1 MNMYY
6 RRLIIVLATIIFC
19 YSCDSKKPPHKPHL
33 KETIDKEAWQACDS
47 LVEHNIFGADSAMTH
62 KVLQNQLKRFP
73 DWKDS
78 ATHAWLLVNIGEA
91 YGYTGQ
97 LDSVEKYSRE
107 ALTYYEN
114 HPEYPLPLNMCYS
127 GIGFSM
133 LHLNDDIYKANYYCT
148 KAASLCLLPG
158 SDTIFPLDLSIRSL
172 SSAASSNSIC
182 HFYQQA
188 LRFSREAYKKS
199 FAVKTTWPGSYL
211 FALVDM
217 ARGYLNVNQ
226 YDSAFIYLKKAKGW
240 NDTLKNE
247 EYGMSVKYG
256 FATYYYY
263 TKQYDSSLHY
273 SLELS
278 AVDTKNNVFGGLYNN
293 ALLYC
298 LLDRKDEA
306 KKCLDMAAKLFDSV
320 KSDAE
325 RKGFTSVR
333 TLFQIKYGDRNEAAK
348 SFIEYDQLIVDFYN
362 EERAKILAS
371 IESEYNLV
379 DKQKNLDK
387 LSGINKKA
395 KEELQAKNNLLITT
409 ILVILLCAVV
419 IVVLLLIFR
428 QRKLKATTQA
438 AAAQRDK
445 IALEQRL
452 LRTQMEPHFIF
463 NTMAAMQYFINK
475 NENEKASI
483 YLNRFARLLRTS
495 LEHSREDYV
504 LVSEEIE
511 TLENYISLQAM
522 QSGNG
527 FDYTIQAYERF
538 KEDDIKIPP
547 MLLQPFVENAI
558 LHGIN
563 DVQHKGHILIVIEK
577 KERVLDCTITDN
589 GSGIKHTG
597 TAGRKSL
604 SMQITQER
612 LEALSKETGEKAKLE
627 VVDRNNSDET
637 GTTVHMVIPFI

>member
-1 MNMYY
+1 MNMHY
-6 RRLIIVLATIIFC
+6 RLIIVLATIMLY
-19 YSCDSKKPPHKPHL
+19 YSCDSEKPSRNLQL
-33 KETIDKEAWQACDS
+33 KETIDKEVWQAWDS
-47 LVEHNIFGADSAMTH
+47 LVEHEIFGADSAATH
-62 KVLQNQLKRFP
+62 GVLQKQLNRFP

-91 YGYTGQ
+91 YGYSGQ
-97 LDSVEKYSRE
+97 LDSIEKYSRE
-107 ALTYYEN
+107 ALAYYEN
-114 HPEYPLPLNMCYS
+114 HPVYPLPLNMCYS

-133 LHLNDDIYKANYYCT
+133 LHLHDDIYKANYYCT
-148 KAASLCLLPG
+148 KAAAICLLPG
-158 SDTIFPLDLSIRSL
+158 ADTVFPIDLSIRSL
-172 SSAASSNSIC
+172 SSAASSNRIC
-182 HFYQQA
+182 HFHQQA
-188 LRFSREAYKKS
+188 LRFSREAYQKS
-199 FAVKTTWPGSYL
+199 FPVRTTWPGSYL

-217 ARGYLNVNQ
+217 ANGYLDVDQ
-226 YDSAFIYLKKAKGW
+226 LDSAYVFLKKAKGW
-240 NDTLKNE
+240 NDTLKNK
-247 EYGMSVKYG
+247 EYGMSVTYG
-256 FATYYYY
+256 LASYYFY
-263 TKQYDSSLHY
+263 TKQYDSSLYY

-278 AVDTKNNVFGGLYNN
+278 AADTKSNTFGNEYNK
-293 ALLYC
+293 ALLYS
-298 LLDRKDEA
+298 LLNRKEEA
-306 KKCLDMAAKLFDSV
+306 KKCLDIAGRLFDSV
-320 KSDAE
+320 KNDAE
-325 RKGFTSVR
+325 RKGFISVR

-348 SFIEYDQLIVDFYN
+348 SFFEYDQLIVDFYN
-362 EERAKILAS
+362 EERTKVLAS

-409 ILVILLCAVV
+409 ILVILLCAVI
-419 IVVLLLIFR
+419 IVALLLIFR

-527 FDYTIQAYERF
+527 FDYTIQAYEGY

-612 LEALSKETGEKAKLE
+612 LEALSKETGEEAKLE
-627 VVDRNNSDET
+627 VVDRANSGET
-637 GTTVHMVIPFI
+637 GTTVHMVIPFL

>member
-1 MNMYY
+1 MNMHC
-6 RRLIIVLATIIFC
+6 RLVIVLATIMLC
-19 YSCDSKKPPHKPHL
+19 YGCGPEKPSHDLQL
-33 KETIDKEAWQACDS
+33 KETIDKEVWQVCDS
-47 LVEHNIFGADSAMTH
+47 LVKHNIFGADSAATH
-62 KVLQNQLKRFP
+62 SVLQKQLAHFP

-78 ATHAWLLVNIGEA
+78 ATHAWLLVNIGDA
-91 YGYTGQ
+91 YGYSGQ
-97 LDSVEKYSRE
+97 MDSVKKYSLE

-133 LHLNDDIYKANYYCT
+133 LHLNDDAYKANYYCT
-148 KAASLCLLPG
+148 KAAAICLLPG
-158 SDTIFPLDLSIRSL
+158 ADTVFPLDLSIRSL
-172 SSAASSNSIC
+172 SSAASSNRIC

-188 LRFSREAYKKS
+188 LRFSREAYQKS
-199 FAVKTTWPGSYL
+199 FAARTTWPGSYL

-217 ARGYLNVNQ
+217 AKGYLDVNQ
-226 YDSAFIYLKKAKGW
+226 FDSAYIFLKKAKGW

-256 FATYYYY
+256 LASYYFY

-278 AVDTKNNVFGGLYNN
+278 AADSKEHTFGNEYNK
-293 ALLYC
+293 ALLYS
-298 LLDRKDEA
+298 LLNRKEEA
-306 KKCLDMAAKLFDSV
+306 KKCLDIAGKLFDSV
-320 KSDAE
+320 KNEAE
-325 RKGFTSVR
+325 RKGFTSVK
-333 TLFQIKYGDRNEAAK
+333 TFFQIKYGNRDEAAN
-348 SFIEYDQLIVDFYN
+348 SFFEYDQLIVDFYN
-362 EERAKILAS
+362 EERTKVLSS

-387 LSGINKKA
+387 LTGINKKA
-395 KEELQAKNNLLITT
+395 KEELQAKNNLLVTT
-409 ILVILLCAVV
+409 ILVLLLCAVI

-527 FDYTIQAYERF
+527 FDYTIQAYEGY
-538 KEDDIKIPP
+538 KDDDIKIPP

-563 DVQHKGHILIVIEK
+563 NVQHKGHILVVVEK

-589 GSGIKHTG
+589 GSGIRHTD
-597 TAGRKSL
+597 TTGRKSL

-612 LEALSKETGEKAKLE
+612 LEVLSNETGQKTKLE
-627 VVDRNNSDET
+627 VIDRTISGGS
-637 GTTVHMVIPFI
+637 GTTVHMIIPFV